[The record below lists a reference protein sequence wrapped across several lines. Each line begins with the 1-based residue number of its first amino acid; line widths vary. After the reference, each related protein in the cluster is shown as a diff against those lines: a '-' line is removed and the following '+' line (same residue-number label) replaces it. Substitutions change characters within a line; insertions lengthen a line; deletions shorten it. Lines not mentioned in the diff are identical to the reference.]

1 MPLSIPGQQEVARKT
16 STPLFP
22 KNWASHLLRGE
33 CSVVRIGKRSPKWWW
48 LKDKEGKSPRKQN
61 RQRSKQGPRTR
72 VRTSGRTAL
81 LPKPNLHRTGPW
93 GEKKTYKKRS
103 QRVLLSFS
111 PTRWVLFSL
120 HYQIDMPSR
129 LEDGVSCYY
138 LNKIELQHGAIT
150 LICLRA
156 ITWSI

>member
-33 CSVVRIGKRSPKWWW
+33 CQVVRIGKRSPEWRW
-48 LKDKEGKSPRKQN
+48 LKDKEEKSLRKQN
-61 RQRSKQGPRTR
+61 KGKSEDHSEDLRQNKQHSWLAQFTQGKP
-72 VRTSGRTAL
+72 GRRKKHIKRGAKAL
-81 LPKPNLHRTGPW
+81 
-93 GEKKTYKKRS
+93 S
-103 QRVLLSFS
+103 LS
-111 PTRWVLFSL
+111 PACAGVLFSSCL
-120 HYQIDMPSR
+120 WVDMPSR